1 MISLNEPAI
10 PLMAKTD
17 PQRGSI
23 FTKGPSEVLD
33 QATSEISNE
42 ENPGEGFNA
51 QSHRYFK

>member
-23 FTKGPSEVLD
+23 FTKGPSDVLD
-33 QATSEISNE
+33 QATSEIGDE

-51 QSHRYFK
+51 ESHRYFK